1 MLHKIVNIK
10 VKKKK
15 NQPWKW
21 TQKTCGKKII
31 MLNLR
36 QGCKIEQLSYLKLK
50 SVYIINNK
58 ILNHLIFTHNDTSE
72 RAKQRTIIR
81 T

>member
-1 MLHKIVNIK
+1 
-10 VKKKK
+10 
-15 NQPWKW
+15 
-21 TQKTCGKKII
+21 